1 MLQIRYRH
9 TSCYFLESAKSD
21 ALLALDAGWPCT
33 LWDYCRAMKDA
44 GLDFKRVRYA
54 AVTHFHM
61 DHAGLLGEFLR
72 KGIVCFAFPG
82 QFEGIAEMERIILK
96 NREYA
101 RYVHIARDQV
111 QCVDYGGFAAF
122 MSGVGIDCQVLAT
135 DGHSRDSV
143 SFLTPE
149 GEAFIGDLYP
159 LSQVMP
165 DDAASLRSWSLLK
178 DRGATICYPS
188 HAQRFD
194 LL

>member
-1 MLQIRYRH
+1 MMQIRYRH
-9 TSCYFLESAKSD
+9 TNCYFLESANSS

-33 LWDYCRAMKDA
+33 LWDYCRAMKEA
-44 GLDFKRVRYA
+44 GLDFKRVKYA

-61 DHAGLLGEFLR
+61 DHAGLLGEFLSQ
-72 KGIVCFAFPG
+72 GVVCFALPG
-82 QFEGIAEMERIILK
+82 QFEGIPDMERIILK

-101 RYVHIARDQV
+101 QYVHIAKDRIQR
-111 QCVDYGGFAAF
+111 VDCGEFSSI
-122 MSGVGIDCQVLAT
+122 MSREGIACQALAT

-149 GEAFIGDLYP
+149 GDAFIGDLYP

-165 DDAASLRSWSLLK
+165 DDEASLRSWTLL
-178 DRGATICYPS
+178 REGGARTCYPS